1 MCYYPNRGGGG
12 GGGEV
17 GFISG
22 CSDKMCGLSKRRFNC
37 DEEETGA
44 DGSPSHLRDIGATVN
59 TAE

>member
-1 MCYYPNRGGGG
+1 MVGV
-12 GGGEV
+12 GEV

-22 CSDKMCGLSKRRFNC
+22 SSDKMCGLSKRRFNC

-44 DGSPSHLRDIGATVN
+44 GGSPSHHGDIGATVN